1 MSTNFVDV
9 LVIGGGVIGLAI
21 AKSFA
26 PKVVKSLYW
35 RKKILLVL
43 LPVQETAE
51 SFMQVFIMTRTQ

>member
-21 AKSFA
+21 AKSLP

-35 RKKILLVL
+35 KKKILLVL
-43 LPVQETAE
+43 LPVPETAE
-51 SFMQVFIMTRTQ
+51 